1 MKLPCKYGPY
11 LLLERVSVGGMAEV
25 YKAKE
30 YGVEGFERTVAVK
43 RILPHV
49 AEDDEFIAMFKDEAK
64 IAVQL
69 AHGNVAQ
76 IYNLGNEQDSFYI
89 ALEYIAGRDLRAIF
103 QKGQQAG
110 KPMPVPQ
117 VCYVIMKIC
126 EGLDYAHNKKDKYQR
141 PLNIIH
147 RDVSPPNILVSFEGE
162 VKLIDFGV
170 AKAAGRASRTQ
181 AGILKG
187 KFGYMS
193 PEQVR
198 GMPLDRRSDV
208 FSVGVVLFET
218 LTGHR
223 LFQAETDFA
232 TLEKVRAVDVPR
244 PTSLNPEI
252 PKPLENIIYKA
263 LAREPEQ
270 RYQSSIELHDE
281 LQAFM
286 FAQGMFYS
294 RKDLAGWMRT
304 QYAREI
310 ELEKEK
316 DKAQA
321 SLRPEMFETP
331 TAGANDTGTPGPRR
345 QRKTMMM
352 PGGSSPP
359 PPPPS
364 SGPPPP
370 PPPRGARPR
379 ASGAGAAPPQRTP
392 SPPTAAHQSVP
403 IGPPM
408 PNRKVKRKTMAM
420 GNSRANLPPPP
431 GSKRRDDPTIPVGS
445 SLERASAVPLARPKP
460 KARPASTSSYAA
472 VDQDAEFDWD
482 DDELETRLFD
492 DEGPQSPGGAGA
504 GGGGNRVA
512 TPGENRDEPV
522 IGGAIAAP
530 QPSPADEAP
539 QPRASVTVVPPSAD
553 PQPAPVHQQHAPAP
567 IHQQHAPAPIH
578 QQPAPAPMAATSMP
592 GAPAPGASMSAPMSA
607 QGLHGPHAGPHGGP
621 QGLHGPH
628 AGPQGPHGPE
638 VAPATI
644 DYDERPANKGTTGAI
659 IGILVAVIVL
669 LVAGFG
675 AYLVLNRD
683 TETTVAASSAAGGGG
698 GTETPARAPDAPAAA
713 AAGGAVTVSVTPP
726 DAQVFVDN
734 KAREGDSPVIV
745 TDLQVG
751 KHTLTV
757 KKDGYLPLQKEFVL
771 STTALPM
778 EFKLQHRDV
787 TLILE
792 TDPKGAAVNLLTD
805 GKATP
810 MGAGGSEYKLTRVPG
825 VKYEVEAVLRGYKS
839 RRQELPFDGSDTEK
853 VAITLTRD
861 DSIADA
867 GRPAPTPATDT
878 SDAPSPVSKPRPS
891 PPKKKRTPPPSS
903 TPPQTQAKTATLR
916 IGTLAGVA
924 PAKVFVDGVAKGN
937 TPLSRVPVTPGRH
950 KVVFRWANG
959 KSVTKFVDVG
969 DGSSAIV
976 RGG

>member
-30 YGVEGFERTVAVK
+30 YGVDGFERTVAIK
-43 RILPHV
+43 CILPHV

-69 AHGNVAQ
+69 AHGNIAQ
-76 IYNLGNEQDSFYI
+76 IYNLGNENESFYI
-89 ALEYIAGRDLRAIF
+89 ALEYIPGRDLRAIF

-141 PLNIIH
+141 PLSIIH
-147 RDVSPPNILVSFEGE
+147 RDVSPPNILVSYEGE

-218 LTGHR
+218 LTGTR

-244 PTSLNPEI
+244 PTSLNPDI
-252 PKPLENIIYKA
+252 PKPLENILYKA
-263 LAREPEQ
+263 LAREPET

-294 RKDLAGWMRT
+294 RKDLAGWMRV

-321 SLRPEMFETP
+321 SLRPEMFEIP
-331 TAGANDTGTPGPRR
+331 TGDPAGSGTPGPRR

-352 PGGSSPP
+352 PGGSTPP

-364 SGPPPP
+364 GGRRPPPP
-370 PPPRGARPR
+370 PPHGARPR
-379 ASGAGAAPPQRTP
+379 TGGAAAAKPPRAP

-403 IGPPM
+403 IGPPL
-408 PNRKVKRKTMAM
+408 PNKKVKRKTMAQ
-420 GNSRANLPPPP
+420 GPNRASLPPPP
-431 GSKRRDDPTIPVGS
+431 GARRKDEALTIPIDGGMQRPS
-445 SLERASAVPLARPKP
+445 AAPASQPRPKP
-460 KARPASTSSYAA
+460 SATSSYAA
-472 VDQDAEFDWD
+472 VETSDVDFDWD
-482 DDELETRLFD
+482 DDELETRLFE
-492 DEGPQSPGGAGA
+492 DEAELSAALGGA
-504 GGGGNRVA
+504 NRVS
-512 TPGENRDEPV
+512 TPGENRGEPV
-522 IGGAIAAP
+522 IGGAIAAVP
-530 QPSPADEAP
+530 LAP
-539 QPRASVTVVPPSAD
+539 EEDLAQPRPSVTVVPPSA
-553 PQPAPVHQQHAPAP
+553 AAPAL
-567 IHQQHAPAPIH
+567 
-578 QQPAPAPMAATSMP
+578 TMP
-592 GAPAPGASMSAPMSA
+592 APMSA
-607 QGLHGPHAGPHGGP
+607 PIQPLVPP
-621 QGLHGPH
+621 QVTVP
-628 AGPQGPHGPE
+628 APMVMPQAAASMPAAPAMHPGMAPRGPE
-638 VAPATI
+638 IVPATV
-644 DYDERPANKGTTGAI
+644 DYDERPANKGNTGAI

-669 LVAGFG
+669 LVAAFG
-675 AYLVLNRD
+675 AYLVLNKD
-683 TETTVAASSAAGGGG
+683 DLTEVASSSASGGTAQAPAKTADGTPLAAAGGG
-698 GTETPARAPDAPAAA
+698 
-713 AAGGAVTVSVTPP
+713 VTLAVTPP
-726 DAQVFVDN
+726 DAKVFVDN
-734 KAREGDSPVIV
+734 KPQEGESPFIV
-745 TDLQVG
+745 QGVGVG
-751 KHTLTV
+751 KHKLLI
-757 KKDGYLPLQKEFVL
+757 KKDGFMPLEKEFVL
-771 STTALPM
+771 SQSSLMMQFA
-778 EFKLQHRDV
+778 LQHRDV
-787 TLILE
+787 TLVLE

-805 GKATP
+805 GKATA

-825 VKYEVEAVLRGYKS
+825 VKYEVEAVLAGFKG
-839 RRQELPFDGSDTEK
+839 RRQDLSFGGSDTEK
-853 VAITLTRD
+853 VSITLSRD
-861 DSIADA
+861 GSIADA
-867 GRPAPTPATDT
+867 GRPVAPAPRPATT
-878 SDAPSPVSKPRPS
+878 PSAPAAAKPKPPRKTKPRPS
-891 PPKKKRTPPPSS
+891 RPASKPAPKKSL
-903 TPPQTQAKTATLR
+903 AKTSLLR
-916 IGTLAGVA
+916 IGTLSGVA
-924 PAKVFVDGVAKGN
+924 PAKVFVDGAPKGS
-937 TPLSRVPVTPGRH
+937 TPLSKVMVTPGRH
-950 KVVFRWANG
+950 KVVFQWPNG
-959 KSVTKFVDVG
+959 KRVTKFVEVA
-969 DGSSAIV
+969 DGGSAIV

>member
-1 MKLPCKYGPY
+1 MKLPGKYGPY

-76 IYNLGNEQDSFYI
+76 IYNLGNEQESFYI

-103 QKGQQAG
+103 QKGQQVG

-126 EGLDYAHNKKDKYQR
+126 EGLDYAHNKKDKSQR

-218 LTGHR
+218 LTGTR

-232 TLEKVRAVDVPR
+232 TLEKVRAVEVPR
-244 PTSLNPEI
+244 PTSLNPDI

-270 RYQSSIELHDE
+270 RYQSAIELHDE

-321 SLRPEMFETP
+321 SLRPEMFENP
-331 TAGANDTGTPGPRR
+331 QSGGADAGNGSPRR
-345 QRKTMMM
+345 QRKTMML
-352 PGGSSPP
+352 GGGKPP

-364 SGPPPP
+364 GGRKPPP
-370 PPPRGARPR
+370 PPPRGGRPR
-379 ASGAGAAPPQRTP
+379 AGGGKPPRSP
-392 SPPTAAHQSVP
+392 APPTAAHQSVP
-403 IGPPM
+403 IGPPL
-408 PNRKVKRKTMAM
+408 PNKKVKRKTMVM
-420 GNSRANLPPPP
+420 GNSKPNLPPPP
-431 GSKRRDDPTIPVGS
+431 GAKSRRKEQVDPPTLPAASALKRPS
-445 SLERASAVPLARPKP
+445 SLPAARPKP
-460 KARPASTSSYAA
+460 KPVATSSYAGVEPPSA
-472 VDQDAEFDWD
+472 DFDWD

-492 DEGPQSPGGAGA
+492 DEPPAGGAGGA
-504 GGGGNRVA
+504 NVIA
-512 TPGENRDEPV
+512 APGERRDGQV
-522 IGGAIAAP
+522 GGAIAAAVAAAEKEP
-530 QPSPADEAP
+530 ERAP
-539 QPRASVTVVPPSAD
+539 SVTVVPPGAASA
-553 PQPAPVHQQHAPAP
+553 PAAAPVAAPAP
-567 IHQQHAPAPIH
+567 GMTAIPPSAAPAPAAAMPAAPMQQQPMH
-578 QQPAPAPMAATSMP
+578 QQPPAGHPMAMP
-592 GAPAPGASMSAPMSA
+592 GAPVGMAAPVPPEHRRAP
-607 QGLHGPHAGPHGGP
+607 
-621 QGLHGPH
+621 
-628 AGPQGPHGPE
+628 E
-638 VAPATI
+638 IAPATV
-644 DYDERPANKGTTGAI
+644 DYDERPANKGNTGAI

-675 AYLVLNRD
+675 AYLVLNRNGG
-683 TETTVAASSAAGGGG
+683 TEVAASSTAGN
-698 GTETPARAPDAPAAA
+698 TEKADATPPAAKP
-713 AAGGAVTVSVTPP
+713 GGAMTLTVTPP
-726 DAQVFVDN
+726 DASVLVDGE
-734 KAREGDSPVIV
+734 AVTGESPFIV
-745 TDLQVG
+745 STLSVG

-771 STTALPM
+771 SEAALPM
-778 EFKLQHRDV
+778 QFKLQHRDV

-805 GKATP
+805 GKVSP
-810 MGAGGSEYKLTRVPG
+810 MGAGGSEYKLTRAPG
-825 VKYEVEAVLRGYKS
+825 VKYEVEALLKGYKT
-839 RRQELPFDGSDTEK
+839 RRQDLNFSGEDTEK
-853 VAITLTRD
+853 VSITLSRD
-861 DSIADA
+861 GSVAAA
-867 GRPAPTPATDT
+867 GTPAPAPVPAATTPAPTPAPAPAATKPKPRNT
-878 SDAPSPVSKPRPS
+878 SSKPRPK
-891 PPKKKRTPPPSS
+891 PRS
-903 TPPQTQAKTATLR
+903 TPKPKPKSQAKTSMLR
-916 IGTLAGVA
+916 IGTNAGVA
-924 PAKVFVDGVAKGN
+924 SAKVFVDGAAKGN
-937 TPLSRVPVTPGRH
+937 TPLSRVMVTPGRH
-950 KVVFRWANG
+950 KVVFRWPNG
-959 KSVTKFVDVG
+959 KSVTKYVDVA
-969 DGSSAIV
+969 DGASAVV

>member
-1 MKLPCKYGPY
+1 LKLPCKYGPY

-25 YKAKE
+25 FKAKE

-69 AHGNVAQ
+69 SHGNVAQ
-76 IYNLGNEQDSFYI
+76 IYNLGNEHDSFYI

-110 KPMPVPQ
+110 RPMPVPQ

-218 LTGHR
+218 LTGTR

-270 RYQSSIELHDE
+270 RYQSAIELHDE

-331 TAGANDTGTPGPRR
+331 AANQGDAGAPGPRR

-352 PGGSSPP
+352 PGGGGGGAKPP

-364 SGPPPP
+364 GGRKPPP

-379 ASGAGAAPPQRTP
+379 GGAAGKPRSPA
-392 SPPTAAHQSVP
+392 PPTAAHQSVP
-403 IGPPM
+403 IGPPL
-408 PNRKVKRKTMAM
+408 PNKKVKRKTMAM
-420 GNSRANLPPPP
+420 GNNRANLPPPP
-431 GSKRRDDPTIPVGS
+431 GAKPKNDPLEN
-445 SLERASAVPLARPKP
+445 LERPSAVPMARPKP
-460 KARPASTSSYAA
+460 KPRPAATSSYAA
-472 VDQDAEFDWD
+472 VEQESEFDWD
-482 DDELETRLFD
+482 DDELETRLFE
-492 DEGPQSPGGAGA
+492 DEPPTGLGQPAAGGA
-504 GGGGNRVA
+504 NRVS
-512 TPGENRDEPV
+512 TPGSVDENRDAPPV
-522 IGGAIAAP
+522 VGGAIAA
-530 QPSPADEAP
+530 QPIAAAEEPPA
-539 QPRASVTVVPPSAD
+539 QPRASVTVVPPSAG
-553 PQPAPVHQQHAPAP
+553 APVMP
-567 IHQQHAPAPIH
+567 
-578 QQPAPAPMAATSMP
+578 PAPAPVPM
-592 GAPAPGASMSAPMSA
+592 PAPQMP
-607 QGLHGPHAGPHGGP
+607 
-621 QGLHGPH
+621 
-628 AGPQGPHGPE
+628 
-638 VAPATI
+638 VAPAAAASMPAAPIVPPSMMPEQQRRAPEVVPATV
-644 DYDERPANKGTTGAI
+644 DYDERPANKGNTGAI

-669 LVAGFG
+669 LIAGFG

-683 TETTVAASSAAGGGG
+683 DAPEVAASSAAGGGG
-698 GTETPARAPDAPAAA
+698 DETPAKAETPSTAPNSAS
-713 AAGGAVTVSVTPP
+713 AGGAVTLAVTPP
-726 DAQVFVDN
+726 DAKVLVDG
-734 KAREGDSPVIV
+734 KPIEGESPFIV
-745 TDLQVG
+745 SDLTVG
-751 KHTLTV
+751 KHALTV
-757 KKDGYLPLQKEFVL
+757 KKDGYMPLQKEFVL

-778 EFKLQHRDV
+778 QFALQHRDV

-839 RRQELPFDGSDTEK
+839 RRQELAFGGSDTEK
-853 VAITLTRD
+853 VSITLSRD
-861 DSIADA
+861 GSIADA
-867 GRPAPTPATDT
+867 GTPATPAPAPATAPRTT
-878 SDAPSPVSKPRPS
+878 SPKPAPRKTSPKPRPTK
-891 PPKKKRTPPPSS
+891 PKPASKPKS
-903 TPPQTQAKTATLR
+903 QAKTSTLR
-916 IGTLAGVA
+916 IGTLSGVA
-924 PAKVFVDGVAKGN
+924 PAKVFVDGSPKGN
-937 TPLSRVPVTPGRH
+937 TPLSKVMVTPGRH
-950 KVVFRWANG
+950 KVVFQWPNG
-959 KSVTKFVDVG
+959 KRVTKFVEVA
-969 DGSSAIV
+969 DGGSAIV

>member
-30 YGVEGFERTVAVK
+30 YGVDGFERTVAVK

-69 AHGNVAQ
+69 AHGNIAQ
-76 IYNLGNEQDSFYI
+76 IYNLGNENESFYI

-141 PLNIIH
+141 PLSIIH
-147 RDVSPPNILVSFEGE
+147 RDVSPPNILVSYEGE

-218 LTGHR
+218 LTGTR

-232 TLEKVRAVDVPR
+232 TLEKVRAVEVPR

-252 PKPLENIIYKA
+252 PKPLENIMYKA
-263 LAREPEQ
+263 LAREPET

-294 RKDLAGWMRT
+294 RKDLAGWMRV

-321 SLRPEMFETP
+321 SLRPEMFEIP
-331 TAGANDTGTPGPRR
+331 TGDQAESGTPGPRR

-352 PGGSSPP
+352 PGGSKPP

-364 SGPPPP
+364 GGRKPPPP
-370 PPPRGARPR
+370 PPHGARPR
-379 ASGAGAAPPQRTP
+379 TGGAAAAKAPRAP

-403 IGPPM
+403 IGPPL
-408 PNRKVKRKTMAM
+408 PNRKVKRKTMAQ
-420 GNSRANLPPPP
+420 GPNRASLPPPP
-431 GSKRRDDPTIPVGS
+431 GARRKDEALTIPVDGGMQ
-445 SLERASAVPLARPKP
+445 RPSAAPLSRPRPKP
-460 KARPASTSSYAA
+460 SSTSSYAA
-472 VDQDAEFDWD
+472 VETSDVEFDWD
-482 DDELETRLFD
+482 DDELETRLFE
-492 DEGPQSPGGAGA
+492 DEADMPGAAGAGA
-504 GGGGNRVA
+504 SAAGGANRVS
-512 TPGENRDEPV
+512 TPGDNRDEPV
-522 IGGAIAAP
+522 VGGAIAAVP
-530 QPSPADEAP
+530 VALDDGPA
-539 QPRASVTVVPPSAD
+539 QPRASVTVVPPSAASPALTMPAPMSVPMQPQAQ
-553 PQPAPVHQQHAPAP
+553 PQPQPQAPAP
-567 IHQQHAPAPIH
+567 AAH
-578 QQPAPAPMAATSMP
+578 APMAMPHAAASMP
-592 GAPAPGASMSAPMSA
+592 AAPIMHPGMAPR
-607 QGLHGPHAGPHGGP
+607 
-621 QGLHGPH
+621 
-628 AGPQGPHGPE
+628 PE
-638 VAPATI
+638 IVPATV
-644 DYDERPANKGTTGAI
+644 DYDERPANKGNTGAI

-669 LVAGFG
+669 LIAGFG

-683 TETTVAASSAAGGGG
+683 DVTEVAASSASGGGVQ
-698 GTETPARAPDAPAAA
+698 TPSKTADDPLPAAE
-713 AAGGAVTVSVTPP
+713 GGGVTLAVTPP
-726 DAQVFVDN
+726 DAKVFVDN
-734 KAREGDSPVIV
+734 KPQEGESPFIV
-745 TDLQVG
+745 QGIGVG
-751 KHTLTV
+751 KHKLLV
-757 KKDGYLPLQKEFVL
+757 KKDGYMPLEKEFVL
-771 STTALPM
+771 SESSLMMQFA
-778 EFKLQHRDV
+778 LQHRDV
-787 TLILE
+787 TLVLE

-805 GKATP
+805 GKATA

-825 VKYEVEAVLRGYKS
+825 SKYEVEAVLAGYKS
-839 RRQELPFDGSDTEK
+839 RRQELTFGGSDTEK
-853 VAITLTRD
+853 VSITLSRD
-861 DSIADA
+861 ASIADA
-867 GRPAPTPATDT
+867 GRPPTPAPTPATTPAATPATKPKPPRKT
-878 SDAPSPVSKPRPS
+878 SPRPRNDSKPA
-891 PPKKKRTPPPSS
+891 PKKSL
-903 TPPQTQAKTATLR
+903 AKTSLLR
-916 IGTLAGVA
+916 VGTLGGVA
-924 PAKVFVDGVAKGN
+924 PAKVFVDGEPKGT
-937 TPLSRVPVTPGRH
+937 TPLHKVMVTPGRH
-950 KVVFRWANG
+950 KVVFQWPNG
-959 KSVTKFVDVG
+959 KRVTKFVDVA
-969 DGSSAIV
+969 DGESKVI

>member
-69 AHGNVAQ
+69 SHGNIAQ
-76 IYNLGNEQDSFYI
+76 IYNLGNEQESFYI

-218 LTGHR
+218 LTGTR

-244 PTSLNPEI
+244 PTSLNPDI

-321 SLRPEMFETP
+321 SLRPEMFEAP
-331 TAGANDTGTPGPRR
+331 AANQGDAGSPGPRR

-352 PGGSSPP
+352 PGGGSGGPP

-364 SGPPPP
+364 GGRKPPP
-370 PPPRGARPR
+370 PPPRGRPK
-379 ASGAGAAPPQRTP
+379 SRTP
-392 SPPTAAHQSVP
+392 APPTAAHQSVP
-403 IGPPM
+403 IGPPL
-408 PNRKVKRKTMAM
+408 PNKKVKRKTMAM
-420 GNSRANLPPPP
+420 GPNRANLPPPP
-431 GSKRRDDPTIPVGS
+431 GAKRRDDPLAD
-445 SLERASAVPLARPKP
+445 LERPSAVPLARPRPKP
-460 KARPASTSSYAA
+460 RPSSTSSYAA
-472 VDQDAEFDWD
+472 VEQDSDFDWD
-482 DDELETRLFD
+482 DDELETRLFE
-492 DEGPQSPGGAGA
+492 DEDGKPVGGA
-504 GGGGNRVA
+504 NKVA
-512 TPGENRDEPV
+512 APGENREEAML
-522 IGGAIAAP
+522 GGAIAA
-530 QPSPADEAP
+530 QPIAAAEEPPE
-539 QPRASVTVVPPSAD
+539 PRASVTVVPPSAS
-553 PQPAPVHQQHAPAP
+553 PAPPPMA
-567 IHQQHAPAPIH
+567 
-578 QQPAPAPMAATSMP
+578 PAPAPMAPAPMAPPGMTAPAPMAAASMP
-592 GAPAPGASMSAPMSA
+592 GAPVLQPHMMPG
-607 QGLHGPHAGPHGGP
+607 HGGRS
-621 QGLHGPH
+621 
-628 AGPQGPHGPE
+628 PE
-638 VAPATI
+638 VVPATV
-644 DYDERPANKGTTGAI
+644 DYDERPANKGNTGAI

-675 AYLVLNRD
+675 AYLVLNKD
-683 TETTVAASSAAGGGG
+683 ETTEVAASSAAGGAA
-698 GTETPARAPDAPAAA
+698 TEAPTPATDAPAPAT
-713 AAGGAVTVSVTPP
+713 AGGAVTLAVTPP
-726 DAQVFVDN
+726 DAKVLVDG
-734 KAREGDSPVIV
+734 KPIEGESPFIV
-745 TDLQVG
+745 SDLSVG

-757 KKDGYLPLQKEFVL
+757 KKDGYMPLQKEFVL
-771 STTALPM
+771 AATALPM
-778 EFKLQHRDV
+778 QFALQHRDV

-839 RRQELPFDGSDTEK
+839 RRQELTFGGSDTEK
-853 VAITLTRD
+853 VSITLTRD
-861 DSIADA
+861 GSIADA
-867 GRPAPTPATDT
+867 GTPAPAPSTPAV
-878 SDAPSPVSKPRPS
+878 APSDPDPKPKASKPSKPRP
-891 PPKKKRTPPPSS
+891 KKPS
-903 TPPQTQAKTATLR
+903 TPKPSTSQAKTALLR
-916 IGTLAGVA
+916 IGTLPGVA
-924 PAKVFVDGVAKGN
+924 SAKVFVDGAAKGS
-937 TPLSRVPVTPGRH
+937 TPLSTVMVTPGRH
-950 KVVFRWANG
+950 KIVFQWPNG
-959 KSVTKFVDVG
+959 KRVTKFVDVG
-969 DGSSAIV
+969 DGESKIV

>member
-30 YGVEGFERTVAVK
+30 YGVDGFERTVAVK

-69 AHGNVAQ
+69 AHGNIAQ
-76 IYNLGNEQDSFYI
+76 IYNLGNENESFYI

-141 PLNIIH
+141 PLSIIH
-147 RDVSPPNILVSFEGE
+147 RDVSPPNILVSYEGE

-218 LTGHR
+218 LTGTR

-252 PKPLENIIYKA
+252 PKPLENIMYKA
-263 LAREPEQ
+263 LAREPET

-294 RKDLAGWMRT
+294 RKDLAGWMRV

-321 SLRPEMFETP
+321 SLRPEMFEVP
-331 TAGANDTGTPGPRR
+331 TGESAESGTPGPRR

-352 PGGSSPP
+352 PGGSKPP

-364 SGPPPP
+364 GGRKPPPP
-370 PPPRGARPR
+370 PPHGARPR
-379 ASGAGAAPPQRTP
+379 TGGAAATKPPRGP

-403 IGPPM
+403 IGPPL
-408 PNRKVKRKTMAM
+408 PNKKVKRKTMAQVA
-420 GNSRANLPPPP
+420 NRASLPPPP
-431 GSKRRDDPTIPVGS
+431 GARRKDEALTIPIDGGMQ
-445 SLERASAVPLARPKP
+445 RPPAAPASRPKP
-460 KARPASTSSYAA
+460 KASATSSYASVEA
-472 VDQDAEFDWD
+472 SDGDFDWD
-482 DDELETRLFD
+482 DDELETRLFE
-492 DEGPQSPGGAGA
+492 DEADLAGALGAGA
-504 GGGGNRVA
+504 AGAAAAGGANRVS

-522 IGGAIAAP
+522 VGGAIAAV
-530 QPSPADEAP
+530 PAAADDDPA
-539 QPRASVTVVPPSAD
+539 QPRPSVTVVPP
-553 PQPAPVHQQHAPAP
+553 PAAALTM
-567 IHQQHAPAPIH
+567 
-578 QQPAPAPMAATSMP
+578 PAPMAAPVQAAAQPQVPAPQAPAAPLMPPQAAASMP
-592 GAPAPGASMSAPMSA
+592 AAPVMHPGMA
-607 QGLHGPHAGPHGGP
+607 QR
-621 QGLHGPH
+621 
-628 AGPQGPHGPE
+628 PE
-638 VAPATI
+638 IVPATV
-644 DYDERPANKGTTGAI
+644 DYDERPANKGNTGAI

-669 LVAGFG
+669 LIAGFG

-683 TETTVAASSAAGGGG
+683 DVTEVAASSASGGGAQAPSRGADGPPPTADG
-698 GTETPARAPDAPAAA
+698 G
-713 AAGGAVTVSVTPP
+713 GVTLAVTPP
-726 DAQVFVDN
+726 DAKVFVDN
-734 KAREGDSPVIV
+734 KPQEGESPFIV
-745 TDLQVG
+745 QGIGVG
-751 KHTLTV
+751 KHKLLV
-757 KKDGYLPLQKEFVL
+757 KKDGFMPLEKEFVL
-771 STTALPM
+771 SESSLMMQFA
-778 EFKLQHRDV
+778 LQHRDV
-787 TLILE
+787 TLVLE

-805 GKATP
+805 GKATA

-825 VKYEVEAVLRGYKS
+825 SKYEVEAVLAGYKS
-839 RRQELPFDGSDTEK
+839 RRQELSFGGSDTEK
-853 VAITLTRD
+853 VSITLSRD
-861 DSIADA
+861 ASIADA
-867 GRPAPTPATDT
+867 GRPATPAPTPATT
-878 SDAPSPVSKPRPS
+878 PPATAPSSKPKPPRKTKPRPARPAS
-891 PPKKKRTPPPSS
+891 KPAPKKS
-903 TPPQTQAKTATLR
+903 QAKTSLLR
-916 IGTLAGVA
+916 IGTLSGVA
-924 PAKVFVDGVAKGN
+924 PAKVFVDGSPKGS
-937 TPLSRVPVTPGRH
+937 TPLSKVMVTPGRH
-950 KVVFRWANG
+950 KVVFQWPNG
-959 KSVTKFVDVG
+959 KRVTKFVEVA
-969 DGSSAIV
+969 DGGSAIV

>member
-30 YGVEGFERTVAVK
+30 YGVDGFERTVAVK

-69 AHGNVAQ
+69 AHGNIAQ
-76 IYNLGNEQDSFYI
+76 IYNLGNENESFYI

-141 PLNIIH
+141 PLSIIH
-147 RDVSPPNILVSFEGE
+147 RDVSPPNILVSYEGE

-218 LTGHR
+218 LTGTR

-232 TLEKVRAVDVPR
+232 TLEKVRAVEVPR

-252 PKPLENIIYKA
+252 PKPLENIMYKA
-263 LAREPEQ
+263 LAREPET

-294 RKDLAGWMRT
+294 RKDLAGWMRV

-321 SLRPEMFETP
+321 SLRPEMFEVP
-331 TAGANDTGTPGPRR
+331 TGEQAESGTPGPRR

-352 PGGSSPP
+352 PGGSKPP

-364 SGPPPP
+364 GGRKPPPP
-370 PPPRGARPR
+370 PPHGARPR
-379 ASGAGAAPPQRTP
+379 TGGAAAAKPPRAP

-403 IGPPM
+403 IGPPL
-408 PNRKVKRKTMAM
+408 PNKKVKRKTMAQAA
-420 GNSRANLPPPP
+420 NRASLPPPP
-431 GSKRRDDPTIPVGS
+431 GARRKDEALTIPVDGGMQ
-445 SLERASAVPLARPKP
+445 RPSAAPLSRPRPKP
-460 KARPASTSSYAA
+460 SATSSYAA
-472 VDQDAEFDWD
+472 VETSDVDFDWD
-482 DDELETRLFD
+482 DDELETRLFE
-492 DEGPQSPGGAGA
+492 DEAELPGGLSGGA
-504 GGGGNRVA
+504 AASTGGANRVS

-522 IGGAIAAP
+522 VGGAIAAT
-530 QPSPADEAP
+530 PSASDEAP
-539 QPRASVTVVPPSAD
+539 AQPQASVTVIPPSA
-553 PQPAPVHQQHAPAP
+553 AAASAPAMTM
-567 IHQQHAPAPIH
+567 
-578 QQPAPAPMAATSMP
+578 PAPMQAPAQAPVPAPQAPGPMAMPQAPQAAASMP
-592 GAPAPGASMSAPMSA
+592 AAPAMHPGMAPR
-607 QGLHGPHAGPHGGP
+607 
-621 QGLHGPH
+621 
-628 AGPQGPHGPE
+628 PE
-638 VAPATI
+638 IVPATV
-644 DYDERPANKGTTGAI
+644 DYDERPANKGNTGAI

-669 LVAGFG
+669 LIAGFG

-683 TETTVAASSAAGGGG
+683 DVTEVAASSASGGVQ
-698 GTETPARAPDAPAAA
+698 TPGKAADTAPPAAD
-713 AAGGAVTVSVTPP
+713 GGAVTLAVIPP
-726 DAQVFVDN
+726 DAKVFVDN
-734 KAREGDSPVIV
+734 KPQEGESPFIV
-745 TDLQVG
+745 QSIGVG
-751 KHTLTV
+751 KHKLLV
-757 KKDGYLPLQKEFVL
+757 KKDGYMPLEKEFVL
-771 STTALPM
+771 SQSSLLM
-778 EFKLQHRDV
+778 QFELQHRDV
-787 TLILE
+787 TLLLE

-805 GKATP
+805 GKATA
-810 MGAGGSEYKLTRVPG
+810 MGAGGTEYKLTRVPG
-825 VKYEVEAVLRGYKS
+825 AKYEVEAVLAGFKS
-839 RRQELPFDGSDTEK
+839 RRQDLSFGGSDTEK
-853 VAITLTRD
+853 VSITLSRD
-861 DSIADA
+861 ASIADA
-867 GRPAPTPATDT
+867 GRPAAPAPTPAT
-878 SDAPSPVSKPRPS
+878 APAPAPAATKPKPPRKTKPRPS
-891 PPKKKRTPPPSS
+891 RPASKPAPKKS
-903 TPPQTQAKTATLR
+903 QAKTSLLR

-924 PAKVFVDGVAKGN
+924 PAKVFVDGSPKGS
-937 TPLSRVPVTPGRH
+937 TPLGKVMVTPGRH
-950 KVVFRWANG
+950 KVVFQWPNG
-959 KSVTKFVDVG
+959 KRVTKFVEVA
-969 DGSSAIV
+969 DGRSAIV